1 MCPRYVH
8 VEHPGPDA
16 TQLRI
21 PQAVVQALQLHNLW
35 THLLRIILPMSRIL
49 LNCDFMLIFQV
60 LEEDIRGATQNINPA
75 YYAIHVYTHKTCL
88 NLPQITKYRLVSLQA
103 LFD

>member
-1 MCPRYVH
+1 
-8 VEHPGPDA
+8 
-16 TQLRI
+16 
-21 PQAVVQALQLHNLW
+21 
-35 THLLRIILPMSRIL
+35 
-49 LNCDFMLIFQV
+49 MLIFQV